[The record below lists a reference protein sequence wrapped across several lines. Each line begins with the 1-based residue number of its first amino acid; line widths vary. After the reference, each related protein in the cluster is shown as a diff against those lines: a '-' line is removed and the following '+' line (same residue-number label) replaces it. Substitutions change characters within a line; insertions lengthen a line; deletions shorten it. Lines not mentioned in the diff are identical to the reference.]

1 MPMSSNAD
9 ACDASPLDW
18 ALLILMLLSTHV
30 TWWAVH
36 LPTLYRTGF
45 GAYLHSVAWECTRIH
60 LPSFAGFLAVAGH
73 PPEHW
78 HSNYYSGIS
87 TTTRTRGLGTALLKD
102 GLVLVTSILAVVR
115 LCTALRS
122 PTSGNLDLSGLN
134 GSLWNYPSLP
144 TALIGASISVAGA
157 SGRVSA
163 ARTAWVTMG
172 VLTCAGAAIVTG
184 VALSDTGPEKT
195 NIWIGILITYLVMAL
210 PIALVAPR
218 TILPVLCVTLAAL
231 ARVGGPAAGALVAGA
246 YFPYCQLKGK
256 AFGGVL
262 VALGVLAGL
271 LALYGFIRC
280 RPREPVSQPEDMI
293 DEEDLESRR
302 VGYGRMDGKWK
313 GDTELRPVTCDT
325 Y

>member
-1 MPMSSNAD
+1 MSMLSNED
-9 ACDASPLDW
+9 ACDTSPLDW
-18 ALLILMLLSTHV
+18 ALLVLMFLSTHV

-45 GAYLHSVAWECTRIH
+45 GAYLHVVAWECMRIH

-102 GLVLVTSILAVVR
+102 GLIFVTTILSVVR

-122 PTSGNLDLSGLN
+122 PAGFDLSGMN
-134 GSLWNYPSLP
+134 GSLYDYPSLP
-144 TALIGASISVAGA
+144 TALIGACITIAGM
-157 SGRVSA
+157 SRVSA
-163 ARTAWVTMG
+163 PRIAWITTG
-172 VLTCAGAAIVTG
+172 VLACAGAAIVTA

-195 NIWIGILITYLVMAL
+195 NVWYGILFTYLAMSLPLAL
-210 PIALVAPR
+210 IAPR
-218 TILPVLCVTLAAL
+218 TILPVLCVTIAAL
-231 ARVGGPAAGALVAGA
+231 ARVGGPAAGALSADA

-280 RPREPVSQPEDMI
+280 RPREPVRPPENVI
-293 DEEDLESRR
+293 DKEDLESRG
-302 VGYGRMDGKWK
+302 VGSDRMDGKWK
-313 GDTELRPVTCDT
+313 GDTELRPVT